1 MRTMKCLLFCWFAI
15 SLVQSQDCFE
25 DYRAQGIQAYEE
37 LEFQSS
43 IDLFEAAKICPDNT
57 DEQVVDI
64 DEWLTRARRGY
75 IDAIVQARD
84 EAIRSE
90 QNAIKAQEA
99 ASKQALLTEANR
111 LAYLSTQELL
121 KDNLNDA
128 LPLAYKA
135 MELVE
140 DDPVAL
146 VEESFGNMV
155 GRVFSKSFG
164 GHSGPVENLVFLGK
178 EGGWLT
184 HSTDKSLRIWKDHVN
199 TDPLSI
205 HHNDMISALDAGQNH
220 DIIVTG
226 DQRGNIHVWTL
237 DGKNIQT
244 FQAHAG
250 TVTSIQINDNSKS
263 IVSGGKDG
271 IISMWNSQGD
281 NLWSTTIDDASV
293 LETSISASGDY
304 VLARLSNNQVALL
317 RDDGIKLT
325 TLRDQKHIYRAQ
337 FIDEGR
343 HILTSSASGQTT
355 VWGLNGQKG
364 VSMSHSGMVYEAVY
378 NGSNNTILTASTDN
392 VLRLWNKEGQL
403 LRTLSGPSERIKAIA
418 MTDDG
423 NIMAAGDMDGN
434 VIVWNDSGQQLFSK
448 NTGEAIS
455 AIDLTDNGQM
465 LLTASEDG
473 LTRLYSL
480 QGEILMTFD
489 LFSETVRF
497 ARFSDDERSILA
509 GSDDGTAR
517 VIRNPKIVF
526 EELQANPP
534 AVSEDQI
541 NKYGLK

>member
-1 MRTMKCLLFCWFAI
+1 MKCLLFCWFAI

-178 EGGWLT
+178 DGGWLT